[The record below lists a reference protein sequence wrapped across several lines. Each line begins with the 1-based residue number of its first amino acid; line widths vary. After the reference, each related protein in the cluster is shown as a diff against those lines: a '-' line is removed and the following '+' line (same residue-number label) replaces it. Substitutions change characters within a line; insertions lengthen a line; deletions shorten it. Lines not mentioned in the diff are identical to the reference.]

1 MAKHR
6 ALSLCVTV
14 LLGAGPTLAGAEA
27 PHPRIWVTGAD
38 VPRLRALAGQPASPV
53 GEGLAEVRRQADAFL
68 AQERLRYTTSM
79 PGLQGGPAKEWS
91 YTLSDEAPP
100 RHDDYGHYPCWT
112 ELSREIETQIVTLS
126 FAYLATGEAR
136 YFERARQMVQH
147 LCRWPIPWT
156 DPSYGNSG
164 ACLDTAHLGGA
175 VALFYDWCHEALSE
189 DERAQLRE
197 ALAQKACVG
206 LRQAIPAY
214 GVRYWPN
221 GFAVLAAALGL
232 SAVALQGE
240 HPDAAGWLKEALAY
254 TREFFDTQG
263 KDGGCMEGP
272 GYGTYGADALAR
284 FLLALETAGGENP
297 VARHPFLETLPRYCI
312 SQMCPGDRRHTGFGD
327 GWFSQPFPLCMTFLA
342 LRGNRDAA
350 WYLQE
355 IGYTRP
361 RTVEQ
366 IALLGLRPERFADP
380 RPPAWCPSQA
390 FLDIG
395 YAALRDGFN
404 QKAAFLA
411 FKCGPPTR
419 EIGHNHY
426 DHNSFQIYY
435 NGTWIATDPG
445 YTGYFDPPDNK
456 YGRCTFGHNTI
467 TLNVDDDYLAN
478 MNFPLLG
485 HDQVR
490 LSSGRIVA
498 FRSTPR
504 YDYVKGAAGSTYNA
518 PAEGASAC
526 FHFWRA
532 GQANGFNQADGPR
545 PQGLRWKRYEFT
557 AVAPAEAAE
566 FCLALQCAL
575 PEGSVWYDDAEVL
588 VDGRRL
594 KLPNPGFEEGL
605 THWMPRVVPG
615 ETGTHA
621 VDQTTAHSGKQSAR
635 IDAPGGYYYWL
646 PAGKRLPIRPGQ
658 RITARFWARVTPA
671 TPQMER
677 ADRHILFIKPHVF
690 VVRDELAAPRPHSYG
705 FVLHTLGSVTVTGS
719 NQAVLAAPG
728 AARLET
734 HLYSPAGV
742 QLRSGVFPGAE
753 QRGPYLLGTTPKV
766 KATTFTSV
774 LVAREAAFR
783 ISNGGFEDGLA
794 GWVIRTSENAKKN
807 HVIDEAVPHSRRRC
821 GRIDSPGGY
830 YYTPRFTVEPG
841 NRVTVRFWA
850 KLEGKPSRWSTIYW
864 WHQGRLDGN
873 ATGQAEGPEVA
884 GNEWK
889 QYEYSATVPAGVEQA
904 CVAFNYF
911 GEGRAWYDDVAVTLE
926 PAKPE
931 MAPGEVIAPG
941 AGERGVQVV
950 VDDLRHLVI
959 FPRGPRQP
967 EVALGGHRVRCRD
980 EVACVSLDAQ
990 GRPVAAWSANG
1001 APVFLDGK
1009 RVPLDPPARGKRAV
1023 GKEAR

>member
-1 MAKHR
+1 
-6 ALSLCVTV
+6 
-14 LLGAGPTLAGAEA
+14 
-27 PHPRIWVTGAD
+27 
-38 VPRLRALAGQPASPV
+38 
-53 GEGLAEVRRQADAFL
+53 
-68 AQERLRYTTSM
+68 
-79 PGLQGGPAKEWS
+79 
-91 YTLSDEAPP
+91 
-100 RHDDYGHYPCWT
+100 
-112 ELSREIETQIVTLS
+112 
-126 FAYLATGEAR
+126 
-136 YFERARQMVQH
+136 MVQH
-147 LCRWPIPWT
+147 LCRLADPWT

-175 VALFYDWCHEALSE
+175 VACSTTGATRRSPRTSE
-189 DERAQLRE
+189 PSSAG
-197 ALAQKACVG
+197 LAQKACVG

-350 WYLQE
+350 WCSQE
-355 IGYTRP
+355 IGYRP

-411 FKCGPPTR
+411 FKWGPPTR

-504 YDYVKGAAGSTYNA
+504 YDYVKGRPAAPTTRPPRAPPPASTSGA
-518 PAEGASAC
+518 PARQ
-526 FHFWRA
+526 W
-532 GQANGFNQADGPR
+532 
-545 PQGLRWKRYEFT
+545 
-557 AVAPAEAAE
+557 
-566 FCLALQCAL
+566 LQ
-575 PEGSVWYDDAEVL
+575 
-588 VDGRRL
+588 
-594 KLPNPGFEEGL
+594 
-605 THWMPRVVPG
+605 
-615 ETGTHA
+615 
-621 VDQTTAHSGKQSAR
+621 
-635 IDAPGGYYYWL
+635 PGGW
-646 PAGKRLPIRPGQ
+646 PAPPGPALEAL
-658 RITARFWARVTPA
+658 RVHRRGARGGR
-671 TPQMER
+671 
-677 ADRHILFIKPHVF
+677 
-690 VVRDELAAPRPHSYG
+690 G
-705 FVLHTLGSVTVTGS
+705 VL
-719 NQAVLAAPG
+719 PG
-728 AARLET
+728 AA
-734 HLYSPAGV
+734 
-742 QLRSGVFPGAE
+742 
-753 QRGPYLLGTTPKV
+753 
-766 KATTFTSV
+766 
-774 LVAREAAFR
+774 
-783 ISNGGFEDGLA
+783 
-794 GWVIRTSENAKKN
+794 
-807 HVIDEAVPHSRRRC
+807 
-821 GRIDSPGGY
+821 
-830 YYTPRFTVEPG
+830 
-841 NRVTVRFWA
+841 VR
-850 KLEGKPSRWSTIYW
+850 
-864 WHQGRLDGN
+864 
-873 ATGQAEGPEVA
+873 
-884 GNEWK
+884 
-889 QYEYSATVPAGVEQA
+889 
-904 CVAFNYF
+904 
-911 GEGRAWYDDVAVTLE
+911 
-926 PAKPE
+926 
-931 MAPGEVIAPG
+931 
-941 AGERGVQVV
+941 
-950 VDDLRHLVI
+950 
-959 FPRGPRQP
+959 
-967 EVALGGHRVRCRD
+967 
-980 EVACVSLDAQ
+980 
-990 GRPVAAWSANG
+990 
-1001 APVFLDGK
+1001 
-1009 RVPLDPPARGKRAV
+1009 PARGVCVMTPRCWWTA
-1023 GKEAR
+1023 GGSSCQTRGSRRG